1 MPAHDRLHPHR
12 LHLPPLHLRRRD
24 CLLLLGSTAALA
36 ACASGEGGMPD
47 EVFEGMTPDGVVQMQ
62 QIQAAYIGS
71 GSTGTGTL
79 SFRGQS
85 YPFSVNGLGV
95 GGIGVS
101 QIEAQGYVY
110 RLGSVQQFPGS
121 YGQARYGFAVG
132 QASAGDLLLQ
142 NPSGVIMRLRAKR
155 QGLMLSLGADAMVIN
170 MN

>member
-1 MPAHDRLHPHR
+1 MVSRAIAFTLA
-12 LHLPPLHLRRRD
+12 
-24 CLLLLGSTAALA
+24 LLFVVAAPALA
-36 ACASGEGGMPD
+36 TERPTGKPSATISIHQLSVA
-47 EVFEGMTPDGVVQMQ
+47 F
-62 QIQAAYIGS
+62 IGS
-71 GSTGTGTL
+71 GAVGGGTL
-79 SFRGQS
+79 HYNGHS
-85 YPFSVNGLGV
+85 YPLTVNGLGV